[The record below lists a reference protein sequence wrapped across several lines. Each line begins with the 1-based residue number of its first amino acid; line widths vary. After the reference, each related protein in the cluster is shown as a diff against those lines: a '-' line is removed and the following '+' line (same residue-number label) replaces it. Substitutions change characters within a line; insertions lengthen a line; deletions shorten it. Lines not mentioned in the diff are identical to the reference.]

1 MKPVTPA
8 TQVRKARKADPVGAL
23 LREKLR
29 DERNGTG
36 MVAVRGAEVTLA
48 ESKAG
53 LRDEMEDEEDGS
65 SSDSE
70 SEYVRR
76 STKGKG
82 RMSSPAGPSRTQKA
96 KRKDD
101 DGSEDDEDIA
111 GLDCEAILGKKGGE
125 AVGKI
130 LANDIKEKMAQ
141 ALAKLQEEPL
151 GVLFWAQVYTHDKD
165 CDEDMDSE
173 ATLPPFTA
181 DVGDNAL
188 RMTLKT
194 ISQRNGTFCM

>member
-111 GLDCEAILGKKGGE
+111 GLDCEPSWVRRAGRLS
-125 AVGKI
+125 VRS
-130 LANDIKEKMAQ
+130 
-141 ALAKLQEEPL
+141 
-151 GVLFWAQVYTHDKD
+151 W
-165 CDEDMDSE
+165 
-173 ATLPPFTA
+173 
-181 DVGDNAL
+181 
-188 RMTLKT
+188 RT
-194 ISQRNGTFCM
+194 ISKRRWRKPSRSSRRNRLGCCFGPRFTHTIRTVMRTWTQRQLYPRSQPMLVTMLCG

>member
-48 ESKAG
+48 QSKAG

-101 DGSEDDEDIA
+101 DGSEDDEEEKVQEEEDQA
-111 GLDCEAILGKKGGE
+111 HNLHS
-125 AVGKI
+125 
-130 LANDIKEKMAQ
+130 LA
-141 ALAKLQEEPL
+141 ALAEWK
-151 GVLFWAQVYTHDKD
+151 GIKQVAYGAGACRTESTKQRANIA
-165 CDEDMDSE
+165 SK
-173 ATLPPFTA
+173 TL
-181 DVGDNAL
+181 D
-188 RMTLKT
+188 
-194 ISQRNGTFCM
+194 